1 MTIRRL
7 ITREILHRKLSF
19 VLSVVSVVVAV
30 GCLVAAV
37 TLLHAYDLRTEQI
50 IQAKIAGT
58 EANVRARQAEAG
70 KRAAELNESYRQ
82 ITLKLGYNLLI
93 LPKEE
98 KLIDFELRGA
108 PSKYMPEE
116 SVDILSKSGIMTV
129 RHLLPVLQQRQI
141 VVFAGKRQ
149 EVFLI
154 GVRGEVPLAN
164 RAAKKPLLAAVQPGE
179 MIIGWH
185 VHQEL
190 GVKVGDKVS
199 VVDREFKVSRIHA
212 ARGSNDDS
220 SVWID
225 LKAAQE
231 VLDKEGKINGIM
243 AINCIPC
250 TRTRLSELKQ
260 DIVRILP
267 GTQVRVKMT
276 EAVIRYEA
284 RVRAADEANAQ
295 VTLARRRGR
304 SDIAREQAARAD
316 LKGQIEAFA
325 GWIVPLILIGAA
337 VWMALLAYGNV
348 RQRRCEIGVLR
359 AIGLRSGQILTV
371 FLAKAV
377 VVGLAGACVGYVAGF
392 LTALV
397 WGQAPPARQI
407 FIPLLPVAVLLL
419 APVLSCLASWVPA
432 MLAARQD
439 PAAVLAEE

>member
-7 ITREILHRKLSF
+7 ITREILHRKLNF

-30 GCLVAAV
+30 GCLVAV
-37 TLLHAYDLRTEQI
+37 ITLLRAYDLGTEQI
-50 IQAKIAGT
+50 IQDKIAET
-58 EANVRARQAEAG
+58 EANVRARQAVAR
-70 KRAAELNESYRQ
+70 KRAAELKESFTD

-108 PSKYMPEE
+108 PTKYMPEE

-141 VVFAGKRQ
+141 VVFGDKRQ

-154 GVRGEVPLAN
+154 GIRGEVPLTN
-164 RAAKKPLLAAVQPGE
+164 RKAKTPLLAPVEPGE

-185 VHQEL
+185 VHTEL
-190 GVKVGDKVS
+190 GVKVGDKIR
-199 VVDREFKVSRIHA
+199 VVDREFTVGRIHD

-220 SVWID
+220 SVWIE

-231 VLDKEGKINGIM
+231 LLDKEGKINGIM
-243 AINCIPC
+243 AINCMPC
-250 TRTRLSELKQ
+250 TRIRLSELKA

-276 EAVIRYEA
+276 EAVTRHEA
-284 RVRAADEANAQ
+284 RERAADEATAQ

-304 SDIAREQAARAD
+304 ADMAREKAARAD

-325 GWIVPLILIGAA
+325 GWIVPLILIGAV

-359 AIGLRSGQILTV
+359 AIGLRSGQIFTV
-371 FLAKAV
+371 FLVKAV
-377 VVGLAGACVGYVAGF
+377 VMGLAGACAGYVAGF
-392 LTALV
+392 LTALA
-397 WGQAPPARQI
+397 WGQSPPARQI
-407 FIPLLPVAVLLL
+407 FNPVLPVAVLLL

-439 PAAVLAEE
+439 PAVVLAEE